1 MLALRRRSLVQLP
14 GQGPDFQVTVALRR
28 LPQSLAP
35 DLHNADDADDLPQI
49 AFHHVDKVRRN
60 CFQRDLNVNTVAGP
74 M

>member
-1 MLALRRRSLVQLP
+1 
-14 GQGPDFQVTVALRR
+14 VTVALRR